1 MTFIWVFIAVLLAG
15 IVLMV
20 AQPLIQ
26 GTVISPLDVWL
37 TAMFQAIHAH
47 FAARHSASVATH
59 QKVALKPTP
68 IVATTTSTTSSSA
81 DLQAAAGITAA
92 SGAKF
97 APGQGPLTT
106 TTSST
111 TTSATAPPVV
121 A

>member
-68 IVATTTSTTSSSA
+68 IVATATSTTSSA

-106 TTSST
+106 TTAST
-111 TTSATAPPVV
+111 TTSATTPPVV
-121 A
+121 V